1 MTDTL
6 ALADSSVTTGA
17 AVFLCSP
24 FVRATV
30 GLTAGRARPQL
41 CHWGVRYKNARCLS
55 SINARAR
62 VCVCV
67 CVCVRACMFLC
78 VCDGGVCVRA

>member
-1 MTDTL
+1 MTDTR
-6 ALADSSVTTGA
+6 LADSNVTTGA

-30 GLTAGRARPQL
+30 GLTAGRARSQL
-41 CHWGVRYKNARCLS
+41 CHWGVRYKNSRCLS
-55 SINARAR
+55 SIN

-67 CVCVRACMFLC
+67 GVRACMF
-78 VCDGGVCVRA
+78 VCV